1 MENSVLYIE
10 LSPKSKFDMNKLSK
24 IITWKR
30 NILASVA
37 VLLTLIVLSFY
48 GVYTNQF
55 YFLKPDNYIIPILTS
70 VHFLYLYVIWFK
82 ITEGELPDPKM
93 RNIEYALYAMMIV
106 YLYKIYDSTMVLYSI
121 EMFEEHVIPS
131 TFKPM
136 ATLSVVLYSILPILT
151 LYTFWLRK
159 RYIGIYNFENYNDN
173 LNIWQ

>member
-1 MENSVLYIE
+1 MNVLV
-10 LSPKSKFDMNKLSK
+10 K

-30 NILASVA
+30 NILASIV
-37 VLLTLIVLSFY
+37 VLLALIVLSFY

-55 YFLKPDNYIIPILTS
+55 YLLKPDNYIFPLLTS

-82 ITEGELPDPKM
+82 ITEDELPDPKM
-93 RNIEYALYAMMIV
+93 RNIEYVLYAIIIV
-106 YLYKIYDSTMVLYSI
+106 YVFKIYDSTMVLNSVNVYG
-121 EMFEEHVIPS
+121 EHVIPA

-136 ATLSVVLYSILPILT
+136 ATLSLVLYSILPILT

-159 RYIGIYNFENYNDN
+159 RYIGTYNFENYNDN

>member
-1 MENSVLYIE
+1 MHTI
-10 LSPKSKFDMNKLSK
+10 SK

-37 VLLTLIVLSFY
+37 VLASLIVLSFY

-55 YFLKPDNYIIPILTS
+55 YFLKPDNYIFPLLAS
-70 VHFLYLYVIWFK
+70 VHFLYLYVVWFK
-82 ITEGELPDPKM
+82 ITEDELPDPKM
-93 RNIEYALYAMMIV
+93 RNIEYVLYAIMIV
-106 YLYKIYDSTMVLYSI
+106 YLFKIYDSVAVLNSI
-121 EMFEEHVIPS
+121 EFYGQHVIPT
-131 TFKPM
+131 TFKPI

-159 RYIGIYNFENYNDN
+159 RFVGAYNFENYNDN

>member
-1 MENSVLYIE
+1 
-10 LSPKSKFDMNKLSK
+10 MNTLSK

-30 NILASVA
+30 NILASLA
-37 VLLTLIVLSFY
+37 VLLILIVLNFY

-55 YFLKPDNYIIPILTS
+55 YFTKPDNYIFPILSS

-82 ITEGELPDPKM
+82 ISEDELPDPKM
-93 RNIEYALYAMMIV
+93 RNIEYILYGVMVV
-106 YLYKIYDSTMVLYSI
+106 YFFKIYDSVTVLNSV
-121 EMFEEHVIPS
+121 EAFSEHIIPA

-136 ATLSVVLYSILPILT
+136 ATLTLVLYSILPILT

-159 RYIGIYNFENYNDN
+159 QYIGEYNFDNYNDN